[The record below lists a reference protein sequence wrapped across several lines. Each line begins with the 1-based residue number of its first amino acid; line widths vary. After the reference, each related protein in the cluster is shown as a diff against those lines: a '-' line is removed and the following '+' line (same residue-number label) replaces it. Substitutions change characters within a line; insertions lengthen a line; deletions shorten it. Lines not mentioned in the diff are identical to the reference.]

1 MPKHTRSSSST
12 HHHHNHHHH
21 TYPTAMPMAASIAPA
36 QPVNIGYN
44 SRAQLPLNTAAY
56 YSTVPTTAPT
66 QQQMAPQMAP
76 QYDPY
81 TAAAAATSTTAT
93 VVPPPIPH
101 RASSGA
107 WSPQDDKSLLQARQ
121 QGLNWAQIQSSYFPN
136 KTPNACRKRHERL
149 MERKGADNWD
159 ARKFEKIAMEYSNMR
174 QEIWQPLAQKCGEKW
189 KVVEAKVS
197 TYPPPLRACT
207 PANPAP

>member
-1 MPKHTRSSSST
+1 MPI
-12 HHHHNHHHH
+12 
-21 TYPTAMPMAASIAPA
+21 PASIAPA
-36 QPVNIGYN
+36 QPVSISYN
-44 SRAQLPLNTAAY
+44 SRPQLPLNTAFY
-56 YSTVPTTAPT
+56 PSVPSTAPT
-66 QQQMAPQMAP
+66 QPQMAPQMAP

-81 TAAAAATSTTAT
+81 AAAAAAT

-107 WSPQDDKSLLQARQ
+107 WSPQDDKNLLQARQ
-121 QGLNWAQIQSSYFPN
+121 QGLNWAQIQSSYFPS

-174 QEIWQPLAQKCGEKW
+174 QELWQPLAQRCGEKW
-189 KVVEAKVS
+189 KVVEAKVRS
-197 TYPPPLRACT
+197 SPPSPPSPC
-207 PANPAP
+207 